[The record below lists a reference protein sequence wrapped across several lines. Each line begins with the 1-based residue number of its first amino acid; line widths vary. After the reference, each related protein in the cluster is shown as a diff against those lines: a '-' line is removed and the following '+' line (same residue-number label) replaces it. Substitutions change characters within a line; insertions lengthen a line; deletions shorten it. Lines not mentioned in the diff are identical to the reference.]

1 MMSGHNQ
8 KHRRAEDR
16 TAKIF
21 LFITVIFITCH
32 IPRLILDIHEL
43 INLEIANMCQKAKMR
58 DIAPAWTFIMIYVS
72 HFCLV
77 LNATFNM
84 FIYGFMSQEFQKE
97 LKTVINQFP
106 CFSHRSV
113 VIVWNYI
120 FHYLF
125 WIKNK
130 EKITVCAPIEGP
142 SLVQDPPLIIQIED
156 PILFSKWGS

>member
-43 INLEIANMCQKAKMR
+43 INLKIAIMCQNAKIR
-58 DIAPAWTFIMIYVS
+58 EITPAWTFIMIYVS

-77 LNATFNM
+77 SNATFNM
-84 FIYGFMSQEFQKE
+84 FIYGFMSQEFQRE
-97 LKTVINQFP
+97 LKTAINELLC
-106 CFSHRSV
+106 CFRSSV
-113 VIVWNYI
+113 VIV
-120 FHYLF
+120 
-125 WIKNK
+125 
-130 EKITVCAPIEGP
+130 
-142 SLVQDPPLIIQIED
+142 
-156 PILFSKWGS
+156 

>member
-77 LNATFNM
+77 INATMNM
-84 FIYGFMSQEFQKE
+84 IIYCFMSVKFREE
-97 LKTVINQFP
+97 GHL
-106 CFSHRSV
+106 
-113 VIVWNYI
+113 IVKRIRWSFKQRN
-120 FHYLF
+120 
-125 WIKNK
+125 
-130 EKITVCAPIEGP
+130 
-142 SLVQDPPLIIQIED
+142 
-156 PILFSKWGS
+156 

>member
-58 DIAPAWTFIMIYVS
+58 DFAPAWTFIMIYVS

-106 CFSHRSV
+106 CFSQRSV
-113 VIVWNYI
+113 VIV
-120 FHYLF
+120 
-125 WIKNK
+125 
-130 EKITVCAPIEGP
+130 
-142 SLVQDPPLIIQIED
+142 
-156 PILFSKWGS
+156 